1 MRTKAK
7 QEILK
12 IRESFLFIALHNGFV
27 LMIPLILTGATA
39 CALMNLPFP
48 GYQEALSGGK
58 FRFLY
63 EILNMI
69 YQASYGSISIALAVA
84 LSAGYA
90 MERNEKAEKLVLY
103 VIASLAAFGTQLGIG
118 TDNFSVDLLG
128 VKGCFSAVFS
138 SVVTC
143 FAYDYLSHRKSMK
156 LAKYTIGME
165 PACARAISAILPMFI
180 ITAAFAA
187 LNWVLYLNF
196 QVTNVQGIVYK
207 ILFML
212 FDHIHSEFILGVVYT
227 FMLHF
232 LWAIGFHGSHMM
244 EVVAASYFT
253 QVGEDIIFSK
263 SFFDVFVVMG
273 GCGTTICVLLVGLL
287 FYRKKRLGNMAK
299 LSAFTVIFNTNEMLN
314 FGIPIMLNPMLI
326 LPFLLTPMAAYMISY
341 GAVYFGLVPPVTQ
354 EIIWTTPVLFS
365 GYMATGSIRGTLLQ
379 LCIILL
385 GVLIYY
391 PFLKINED
399 VQDIYVKNQIQRM
412 IEELK
417 KEEKENE
424 SPDFLNK
431 TNSYG
436 TVARMLLRDL
446 QMAIEKDEIFMMYQP
461 QVDSSGICLGAEA
474 LIRWKHPDYGFIYP
488 PLIIYL
494 AKEGKILPLLET
506 KIFEMVSFAIK
517 KTQENYDGD
526 FKISVN
532 ITAKSLNWD
541 IEACM
546 KECIER
552 YQIPVSKMWIEMTE
566 QDMLSNTETVRK
578 KLEHLKQVGHTLLI
592 DDFGMGHTSLIYL
605 QSNYFDVVKL
615 DGSLVKDILENSTDQ
630 EIVASVVGLAQKLN
644 VKVIAEYVETE
655 EQRDKLKELGCF
667 GYQGYLY
674 SKPIRIDE
682 FIIWMKKR
690 NEKIVSNNR

>member
-7 QEILK
+7 QGILK
-12 IRESFLFIALHNGFV
+12 IRESFFFIALHNGFV

-39 CALMNLPFP
+39 CALINLPFS

-69 YQASYGSISIALAVA
+69 YQVSYGCISIALVIA

-90 MERNEKAEKLVLY
+90 MERNVKAEKLVLY

-118 TDNFSVDLLG
+118 TDSFSVDLLG
-128 VKGCFSAVFS
+128 VKGSFSAVFS
-138 SVVTC
+138 AIITC
-143 FAYDYLSHRKSMK
+143 FAYDFLSHRKSMK

-165 PACARAISAILPMFI
+165 TACARAISAIFPMFI
-180 ITAAFAA
+180 TTAAFAA
-187 LNWVLYLNF
+187 LNLVLYLNF

-207 ILFML
+207 ILFVL

-253 QVGEDIIFSK
+253 QVGQDIVFSK

-273 GCGTTICVLLVGLL
+273 GCGTSICVLLVGLL
-287 FYRKKRLGNMAK
+287 FYRKKRLGNIAK

-326 LPFLLTPMAAYMISY
+326 VPFLLTPMAAYMISY

-354 EIIWTTPVLFS
+354 EIIWTTPALFS

-385 GVLIYY
+385 GMLIYY

-417 KEEKENE
+417 KKEKENE

-436 TVARMLLRDL
+436 MVARMLLRDL
-446 QMAIEKDEIFMMYQP
+446 EMAIEKNEIFMLYQP
-461 QVDSSGICLGAEA
+461 QVDGSGTCLGAEA
-474 LIRWKHPDYGFIYP
+474 LVRWHHPDYGFIYP

-494 AKEGKILPLLET
+494 AKEGKILPMLEK

-546 KECIER
+546 KKCIEK

-630 EIVASVVGLAQKLN
+630 KIVASVVELAQKLN

-667 GYQGYLY
+667 WYQGYLY
-674 SKPIRIDE
+674 SKPVEIDE
-682 FIIWMKKR
+682 FIIWMKKC
-690 NEKIVSNNR
+690 NEGS